1 MKCPKF
7 SETPMLGLGLH
18 DLSLLKIQLSRTSE
32 LPKPAPGSLDRIL
45 GGSWVGISGVIS
57 RVAIFITLFLHP

>member
-7 SETPMLGLGLH
+7 SEAPMLGLGLH
-18 DLSLLKIQLSRTSE
+18 DLSLLKIQLARTSE
-32 LPKPAPGSLDRIL
+32 LPKPAPGTLARIL
-45 GGSWVGISGVIS
+45 RGSWVVISRVIS